1 MPESPF
7 ILMVAGE
14 ASGDQAA
21 APVVA
26 ALRREYPAGRILA
39 VGGPRMQEAGAE
51 ILFDAS
57 ELSVMGFAEV
67 LRHLPP
73 LLKRRR
79 HVKSVLRR
87 EHPDLFL
94 PVDAP
99 GFNLPLA
106 RLAKNRG
113 IPTLYY
119 IAPQVWAWGEG
130 RLKAMKR
137 DLAGLAVILPFE
149 EDWFAER
156 GIPAGFVGHPLAG
169 KFVDLPTPET
179 EARRIGLMPGSRA
192 QEISRHLPR
201 LLEASAKLTE
211 KHEGLQ
217 FSMLETSSI
226 KDSYYSEYLNKFK
239 YPMKRFRG
247 DSRAF
252 FAEQDLLWASS
263 GTATLEAALA
273 GRPMVV
279 LYRTGFVNYQLARRL
294 IRLKNIAL
302 VNLVAGRELVPE
314 LIQHGAEP
322 ANLATAMAV
331 LLQDDQ
337 ARARQCAGF
346 AEIRERLG
354 SLEPGAQVAK
364 MAREILEGHGR

>member
-1 MPESPF
+1 M
-7 ILMVAGE
+7 
-14 ASGDQAA
+14 
-21 APVVA
+21 
-26 ALRREYPAGRILA
+26 R
-39 VGGPRMQEAGAE
+39 EAGAE
-51 ILFDAS
+51 ILFAAS

-67 LRHLPP
+67 LRHLPR

-79 HVKSVLRR
+79 QVKSMLRR

-106 RLAKNRG
+106 RLAKSRG

-119 IAPQVWAWGEG
+119 VAPQVWAWGEG

-137 DLAGLAVILPFE
+137 DLTGLSVILPFE

-156 GIPAGFVGHPLAG
+156 GIPARFVGHPLAG
-169 KFVDLPTPET
+169 KFVDLPSSESGFK
-179 EARRIGLMPGSRA
+179 RIGLMPGSRA

-201 LLEASAKLTE
+201 LLEASRILMQKQ
-211 KHEGLQ
+211 EGLV
-217 FSMLETSSI
+217 FSLLEAESI
-226 KDSYYSEYLNKFK
+226 SESYYSEYLDKFK

-252 FAEQDLLWASS
+252 FAQQDLLWASS

-279 LYRTGFVNYQLARRL
+279 LYRTGPVNYQLARRL
-294 IRLKNIAL
+294 ISLKNIAL

-314 LIQHGAEP
+314 LIQHGAEA
-322 ANLATAMAV
+322 ANLATAMSV
-331 LLQDDQ
+331 LLLDDHF
-337 ARARQCAGF
+337 RERQKEGF

-354 SLEPGAQVAK
+354 SLEPGAEVAK
-364 MAREILEGHGR
+364 MAREILEGHG

>member
-1 MPESPF
+1 MPDSPF

-26 ALRREYPAGRILA
+26 ALRREYPSARILA
-39 VGGPRMQEAGAE
+39 VGGPRMKAAGAE

-67 LRHLPP
+67 LRHLPR

-79 HVKSVLRR
+79 QVKSLLRR
-87 EHPDLFL
+87 ERPDLFL

-106 RLAKNRG
+106 RLAKSLSV
-113 IPTLYY
+113 PTLYY
-119 IAPQVWAWGEG
+119 VAPQVWAWGEG

-137 DLAGLAVILPFE
+137 DLAGMAVILPFE

-156 GIPAGFVGHPLAG
+156 GVPARFVGHPLAG
-169 KFVDLPTPET
+169 KFVDLPEPKGEP
-179 EARRIGLMPGSRA
+179 RRIGLMPGSRA

-201 LLEASAKLTE
+201 LLEASAKLLA
-211 KHEGLQ
+211 KHGDLE
-217 FSMLETSSI
+217 FSILEASPIS
-226 KDSYYSEYLNKFK
+226 DAVYARYLNGFE
-239 YPMKRFRG
+239 YPVKRFRG
-247 DSRAF
+247 DSQAF

-279 LYRTGFVNYQLARRL
+279 LYRTGRVNYQLARRL

-314 LIQHGAEP
+314 LIQHGAES
-322 ANLATAMAV
+322 ANLATSMAV
-331 LLQDDQ
+331 LLLDEETRD
-337 ARARQCAGF
+337 RQRAGF
-346 AEIRERLG
+346 AEIRQHLG
-354 SLEPGAQVAK
+354 SLEPGVEVAK
-364 MAREILEGHGR
+364 MAREILESHGP